1 MREKYNKGGEPTFE
15 NQSKGT
21 KTTAF
26 KEGKNPFLLKEWA
39 NRKESGASVNV
50 SIDFNKFSQDSGSPL
65 FMVNRKSSTLL
76 DGTLENSTIGHFGD
90 STYARS
96 KNFTTGEEIESFEHK
111 YPFTGKVRM
120 DPDSLNE

>member
-65 FMVNRKSSTLL
+65 FMVL